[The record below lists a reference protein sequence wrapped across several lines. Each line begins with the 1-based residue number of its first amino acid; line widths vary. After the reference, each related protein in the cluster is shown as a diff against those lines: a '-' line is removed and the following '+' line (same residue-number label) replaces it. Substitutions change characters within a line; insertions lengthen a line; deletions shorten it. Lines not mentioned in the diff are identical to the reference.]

1 MCFRSD
7 KKLIRLPGTQNSK
20 LNVSPGFTIIEIL
33 FVLAISTAI
42 FLIISTSDFSIY
54 AARSLD
60 AEMDSVIGLLRRAR
74 VKAMNNT
81 NQSDQGFY
89 ISNDKYIVFQGSSY
103 PARDADFDEEF
114 PRSARIAVSGLSE
127 VVFSAIEGSSGAS
140 GTIAFSSA
148 SGTASIS
155 VNYEGRI
162 NR

>member
-7 KKLIRLPGTQNSK
+7 KKLIKLPGTQNSK

-103 PARDADFDEEF
+103 TARDADFDEEF
-114 PRSARIAVSGLSE
+114 PRSAQIAVSGLSE
-127 VVFSAIEGSSGAS
+127 VVFSAIEGASGAS